1 MRKEVNLRFILPFV
15 LLTSACDPYST
26 VTYTICNECDSAAT
40 IVMRP
45 STEGYI
51 QRKDS
56 IEWYTPNEE
65 NVIIRKSEFI
75 CEKFGW
81 MNATIESHT
90 PLWEDISS
98 ISIGDKTLSPEKW
111 GNEKNWTFHK
121 SGGHFFG
128 LGEEWSYRLIL
139 KNEDS
144 Q

>member
-1 MRKEVNLRFILPFV
+1 MHVIRIL
-15 LLTSACDPYST
+15 LLHILSVTNVIAQQQSSCDLL
-26 VTYTICNECDSAAT
+26 
-40 IVMRP
+40 
-45 STEGYI
+45 
-51 QRKDS
+51 Q